1 MFGRVA
7 AAESWN
13 DYVSRASVVASW
25 SGIWEPYSS
34 YIENSSTIAIG
45 WTLLHF
51 LWQGC
56 LIVGLVALWLRVGR
70 KLRSPTRYGIACTGM
85 VALLMAPI
93 ITFGAIRSTDGYRNS
108 RHFAET
114 RSSWIS
120 GDGAILSQGRGTS
133 IVASGR
139 VKSLEVT
146 SDSQPE
152 SQPGSLSPPPTT
164 SALPSW
170 NPISNGVLITVV
182 GVWLVGVVLSAL
194 RFLCGL
200 LEIYRWKREAKYLN
214 CSEITAVVE
223 RLSQRLG
230 IRKSIAILEST
241 RLGIPAAMGWLR
253 PVIFLPAQAISGLS
267 RIELEAVIAH
277 ELAHI
282 RRYDYVV
289 NLLQCWIEI
298 MFFYHPAVWWLSA
311 QVRLEREHC
320 CDELAIEVCGDRIPL
335 ARALSRLEEWRVDE
349 PEWLMAASG
358 GVLMKRIRRILNVQ
372 TSTRRVGVVWSVGGL
387 LSGMLVVLLIG
398 FSIATAYACVP
409 QVDSRQAVKSAAEM
423 DELIGRIKSL
433 PDWREGKSLVP
444 FPIQQYVQ
452 VANELLRYN
461 EVQRIEVLRRLAKLN
476 LDGQLLALSRLL
488 LIPAEGKVLR
498 APSIEEA
505 KFLKGA
511 FKPDALTASPWMFW
525 EDTPFLMLDSTSPI
539 TVREDAGVYLEELL
553 RDGEW
558 RKEEFSLDKDKF
570 DRLWKALPNKLFQG
584 EYFGE
589 DEWEVVVALRNQL
602 RPSYLMKVHR
612 LKHVTIDA
620 PVYIA
625 EDKAW
630 SLEELTEQL
639 KGRSLEIQPSEIC
652 IHLMVEEGVSFAWVQ
667 DLLTVLKMQGYTQI
681 EIHTWPNHLDVLS
694 VGTLR
699 LQLSNITGETRSG
712 WVPTSSDREIETR
725 LFVNLESK
733 ELGKSVLAK
742 LEIRNVGKQNKEI
755 DPQSWAPFRVL
766 DLWKLVDDAQIGERR
781 FRREPASF
789 IGFTPQTS
797 ADLLSLKPGET
808 LELWKD
814 VDLNTLFVLDHG
826 YFELNAT
833 GRYRT
838 VHENE
843 QAQRHEV
850 RWIIE
855 GGQRTAKQRLFAGMV
870 VEFQN
875 EWEVID
881 GTQLPEDWGG
891 IFVSF
896 SDSTR
901 SKPELES
908 IRIVFRKELGVEKP
922 SDVGTRPPFS
932 QVLGKS
938 DLGYVY
944 VECHSTRRR
953 TWEMFLEKFRKVA
966 KETIDLQEDIKK

>member
-7 AAESWN
+7 TAESWD
-13 DYVSRASVVASW
+13 DYVSKSKAVASW

-34 YIENSSTIAIG
+34 HIENTITSAIG

-56 LIVGLVALWLRVGR
+56 LIVGLVTLWLHVGR
-70 KLRSPTRYGIACTGM
+70 KLRSPTRYGIACIGM
-85 VALLMAPI
+85 VALLLTPI
-93 ITFGAIRSTDGYRNS
+93 FTFWIINSKNGYRNS
-108 RHFAET
+108 RHLAET
-114 RSSWIS
+114 RSSAIS
-120 GDGAILSQGRGTS
+120 GAGVTLSQGQRTS
-133 IVASGR
+133 VVASGR
-139 VKSLEVT
+139 LKSSGVT

-152 SQPGSLSPPPTT
+152 SQQASLSPPTT
-164 SALPSW
+164 SALPSLT
-170 NPISNGVLITVV
+170 PISNGVLGLVV
-182 GVWLVGVVLSAL
+182 GAWLIGVLLSAL

-214 CSEITAVVE
+214 CSEITAIVE

-253 PVIFLPAQAISGLS
+253 PVIFLPVQAISGLS
-267 RIELEAVIAH
+267 RTELEAVIAH

-289 NLLQCWIEI
+289 NLVQCWIEI
-298 MFFYHPAVWWLSA
+298 LFFYHPAVWWLSA

-335 ARALSRLEEWRVDE
+335 ARALSRLEEWRVEE

-387 LSGMLVVLLIG
+387 LSGLLVLLLMG
-398 FSIATAYACVP
+398 FSIATAYAYVP
-409 QVDSRQAVKSAAEM
+409 QVDSRQDAKSEAEM

-433 PDWREGKSLVP
+433 PDWREGKALVP
-444 FPIQQYVQ
+444 FPIPQYVQ

-461 EVQRIEVLRRLAKLN
+461 DGQRIEVLRRLAKLN

-488 LIPAEGKVLR
+488 LIPSEGKVLR

-539 TVREDAGVYLEELL
+539 KVSEDAGVYLEELL
-553 RDGEW
+553 RDGKW
-558 RKEEFSLDKDKF
+558 RKEEFSLDKDKL

-625 EDKAW
+625 ENKAW
-630 SLEELTEQL
+630 SLEELTERL
-639 KGRSLEIQPSEIC
+639 KGRSDEIQPSEIC
-652 IHLMVEEGVSFAWVQ
+652 IHLMVEKEVSFAWVQ
-667 DLLTVLKMQGYTQI
+667 DLLMALKAQGYTQI
-681 EIHTWPNHLDVLS
+681 EIHAWPNHMDVLS
-694 VGTLR
+694 VGMLGH
-699 LQLSNITGETRSG
+699 QLSNITGEARSG

-733 ELGKSVLAK
+733 ELGKPVLAK
-742 LEIRNVGKQNKEI
+742 LEIRNVGKQSKEI

-766 DLWKLVDDAQIGERR
+766 DLWKLVDDAQTGERR
-781 FRREPASF
+781 FRPEPVSF

-797 ADLLSLKPGET
+797 GELLLLRPGET
-808 LELWKD
+808 HELWKD
-814 VDLNTLFVLDHG
+814 IDLNTLFVLDHG

-833 GRYRT
+833 GRFGT
-838 VHENE
+838 VHEDVR
-843 QAQRHEV
+843 AKRHEL

-855 GGQRTAKQRLFAGMV
+855 GGERTAKQKLLAGMV
-870 VEFQN
+870 VEFHN

-891 IFVSF
+891 VFVNF

-901 SKPELES
+901 SKPEVES
-908 IRIVFRKELGVEKP
+908 IRIVFRKELRFDRNP
-922 SDVGTRPPFS
+922 DSGTQPKFA
-932 QVLGKS
+932 QVLGNS

-944 VECHSTRRR
+944 VESHSTSRK
-953 TWEMFLEKFRKVA
+953 TWEMFLEKFQTVA
-966 KETIDLQEDIKK
+966 ERAIQLREDVKK